1 MPVPREVRLPRR
13 LERWRRRP
21 GRCCGGPSRLPHTLG
36 AAQVRCIHVY
46 GGTRGLQQLFSLLW
60 LIRKP
65 LLPRTSFVAKCFSL
79 FLLGGMRKK
88 KFEEA
93 PFRNVGRQLH
103 LPPRS
108 SFYLEPGQ
116 ILINLCNRRPPL
128 LSREKGLYSAP
139 RFERYFFLY
148 AKRGHVGIILRR
160 TGALFP
166 PVLSGL
172 LGTDGIL
179 SCIAF
184 SSRPWQTCLLYRTPP
199 PPPSSL
205 PRLFP

>member
-1 MPVPREVRLPRR
+1 MAHQKAVVTTHFFRQVFLPFPPRR
-13 LERWRRRP
+13 
-21 GRCCGGPSRLPHTLG
+21 H
-36 AAQVRCIHVY
+36 AQ
-46 GGTRGLQQLFSLLW
+46 
-60 LIRKP
+60 
-65 LLPRTSFVAKCFSL
+65 
-79 FLLGGMRKK
+79 K

-148 AKRGHVGIILRR
+148 AKRGHVGINLRR

-184 SSRPWQTCLLYRTPP
+184 SACLWQTCLLYRTPP